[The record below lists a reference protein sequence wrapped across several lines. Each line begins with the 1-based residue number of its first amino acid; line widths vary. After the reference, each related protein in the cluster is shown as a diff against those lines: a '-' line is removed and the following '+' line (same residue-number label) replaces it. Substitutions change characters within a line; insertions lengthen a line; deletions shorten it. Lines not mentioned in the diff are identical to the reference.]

1 MDSRARFLF
10 LPNRSDQARSIR
22 TRRRGRIGQFEDTDD
37 SGDLGTADT
46 SSGDTGDDG
55 SAPDASSQMVSD
67 FTDLFSGSS
76 DASGMSVSTGNSLV
90 QDADS
95 DADSISPAFFSS
107 ALGFFSSDWSSVV
120 GPTGTSGGGSGL
132 GPAASTAS
140 SSSMSTSPATPS
152 PLSLFSS
159 IPTWAWLVG
168 AVVVAGV
175 IAAVIQKTGP
185 KAATA

>member
-55 SAPDASSQMVSD
+55 PAPDASSQMVSD

-95 DADSISPAFFSS
+95 DDDSISSDFSD
-107 ALGFFSSDWSSVV
+107 LLSSVL

>member
-10 LPNRSDQARSIR
+10 LPNRSAQARSIR

-95 DADSISPAFFSS
+95 DADSISSDFSS
-107 ALGFFSSDWSSVV
+107 VL

-140 SSSMSTSPATPS
+140 SSSMLTSPAIPS

>member
-76 DASGMSVSTGNSLV
+76 DSSGMSVSTGNSLV

-95 DADSISPAFFSS
+95 DADSISSDFSS
-107 ALGFFSSDWSSVV
+107 VL

-140 SSSMSTSPATPS
+140 SSSMSTSPAIPS